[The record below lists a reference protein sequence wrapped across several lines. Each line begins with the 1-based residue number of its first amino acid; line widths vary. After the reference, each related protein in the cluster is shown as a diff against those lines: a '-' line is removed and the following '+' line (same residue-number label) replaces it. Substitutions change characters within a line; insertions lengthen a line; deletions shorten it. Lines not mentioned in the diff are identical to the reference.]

1 MALSTGRFFPVQH
14 IHLGSGG
21 TFASLNVQYLGNDG
35 TVAAGDS
42 GPWAGSLGQVVE
54 DSGKCYRLVQFDN
67 GTGNVASVA
76 GGAAHWKTRAS
87 FIVTSD
93 QTDAEASLNG
103 VAGGFLGVL
112 TDLYYGFI
120 QMGGVQAVVV
130 DTTVAAG
137 KAVIATT
144 TDLTLVAT
152 TTNTKGDQLTYGV
165 SYGTNTTTSA
175 NIYWVLGNL
184 L

>member
-1 MALSTGRFFPVQH
+1 MAQGRFFPVQTM
-14 IHLGSGG
+14 HLGSG
-21 TFASLNVQYLGNDG
+21 TIATLNAAQLGNDG
-35 TVAAGDS
+35 SVAGGDF
-42 GPWAGSLGQVVE
+42 GPFFGQLGQVIE
-54 DSGKCYRLVQFDN
+54 DNGKCYRLVQFDN

-93 QTDAEASLNG
+93 QTDAQAGVNS
-103 VAGGFLGVL
+103 VAGGFLNVV
-112 TDLYYGFI
+112 TDQYYCFI
-120 QMGGVQAVVV
+120 QIGGVQAVVV
-130 DTTVAAG
+130 DTTETAG
-137 KAVIATT
+137 TALTATT

-152 TTNTKGDQLTYGV
+152 TTNTLGNQLIVGI

-175 NIYWVLGNL
+175 NMYWLLGNL